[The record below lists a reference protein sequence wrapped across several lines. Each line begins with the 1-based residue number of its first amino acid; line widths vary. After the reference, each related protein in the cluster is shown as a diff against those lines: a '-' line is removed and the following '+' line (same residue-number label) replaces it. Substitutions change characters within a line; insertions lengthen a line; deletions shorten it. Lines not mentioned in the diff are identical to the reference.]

1 VQAALDISNICPLKV
16 KNENECLGDGMTG
29 ITNHGKKSEYE
40 EFGEAVKSVSSSICG
55 LVEAAAQAAYLVGVS
70 EPSSVAG
77 RPGLVDQAQFARAA
91 QSIQTACQH
100 LTTATTNQQ
109 QVSDALMT
117 FALKMIVCVH
127 VMSFLNFPVTVFI
140 LFLFS
145 YLLCIF
151 GLY

>member
-1 VQAALDISNICPLKV
+1 
-16 KNENECLGDGMTG
+16 MTG
-29 ITNHGKKSEYE
+29 IANHAKKSEYE
-40 EFGEAVKSVSSSICG
+40 EFGEAVKSVSNSICG

-100 LTTATTNQQ
+100 LTTPTTNQQ
-109 QVSDALMT
+109 QVFT
-117 FALKMIVCVH
+117 
-127 VMSFLNFPVTVFI
+127 SFLNFSIIHLI

-151 GLY
+151 GFP

>member
-1 VQAALDISNICPLKV
+1 
-16 KNENECLGDGMTG
+16 MTG
-29 ITNHGKKSEYE
+29 IANHAKKSEYE

-100 LTTATTNQQ
+100 LTNPTTNQQ
-109 QVSDALMT
+109 QVSDILMT
-117 FALKMIVCVH
+117 FMLKMTVSGH
-127 VMSFLNFPVTVFI
+127 VMSFHFLSELPFYVFI
-140 LFLFS
+140 LF
-145 YLLCIF
+145 
-151 GLY
+151 

>member
-1 VQAALDISNICPLKV
+1 
-16 KNENECLGDGMTG
+16 MTG
-29 ITNHGKKSEYE
+29 IANHAKKSEYE
-40 EFGEAVKSVSSSICG
+40 EFGEAVKSVSNSICG

-100 LTTATTNQQ
+100 LTNPTTNQQ
-109 QVSDALMT
+109 QVFT
-117 FALKMIVCVH
+117 
-127 VMSFLNFPVTVFI
+127 SFLNFPVTVLI
-140 LFLFS
+140 LLAFS

-151 GLY
+151 GFLSLYSLQLLFIQLLSLFLSSRVTGSSSVMPL

>member
-1 VQAALDISNICPLKV
+1 MIEY
-16 KNENECLGDGMTG
+16 KNECSGDGMTG
-29 ITNHGKKSEYE
+29 IANHAKKSEYE

-100 LTTATTNQQ
+100 LTNPTTNQQ
-109 QVSDALMT
+109 QVFT
-117 FALKMIVCVH
+117 
-127 VMSFLNFPVTVFI
+127 SFLNVPVTVLI
-140 LFLFS
+140 LFSFS
-145 YLLCIF
+145 YLVCVF
-151 GLY
+151 GFP